1 MFYCMSIAIC
11 WFLYRFDFFWFAC
24 LWRSMSIEVLVG
36 MNKNT
41 VSLCK
46 QFFQSVIQS
55 FYVIQTCFPFLIK
68 EEERKEKKK
77 KIPQNHSSSSA
88 WSSNKNTKI
97 HGFTST

>member
-1 MFYCMSIAIC
+1 
-11 WFLYRFDFFWFAC
+11 
-24 LWRSMSIEVLVG
+24 MSIEVLVG

-46 QFFQSVIQS
+46 QFVQSVIQS

-77 KIPQNHSSSSA
+77 KSPKTTPLLVHDPVTKTQKFMALLPHNLQHYTSLLVAINNYYSTSFSSLV
-88 WSSNKNTKI
+88 
-97 HGFTST
+97 